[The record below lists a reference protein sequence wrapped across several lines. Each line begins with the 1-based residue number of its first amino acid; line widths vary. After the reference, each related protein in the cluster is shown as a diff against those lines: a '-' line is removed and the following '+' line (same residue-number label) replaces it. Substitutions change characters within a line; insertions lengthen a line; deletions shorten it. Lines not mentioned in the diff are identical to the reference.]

1 MAALRTAASTAS
13 GQGIVNVF
21 KFETVVDGDTFV
33 GPASPKAFWCFGVG
47 NPGTQ
52 AAAGVHATESS
63 GTYTFYPGTD
73 SLDMTLFVLT

>member
-1 MAALRTAASTAS
+1 MAGLRTAASASS
-13 GQGIVNVF
+13 GQGIIKIF
-21 KFETVVDGDTFV
+21 KFTTVMDGDTFV
-33 GPASPKAFWCFGVG
+33 GPPSPKAFWVTGIG

-73 SLDMTLFVLT
+73 SLEATLFVVL

>member
-1 MAALRTAASTAS
+1 MAALRTADSSAS
-13 GQGIVNVF
+13 GQGIVQSF
-21 KFETVVDGDTFV
+21 QFSTVVDGDTFT
-33 GPASPKAFWCFGVG
+33 GPASPKAFWCQGLG

-52 AAAGVHATESS
+52 AAAGVHATESA